1 MARIYASCWTST
13 LSKPSKDWGC
23 EASLLCVDVKSG
35 WLKSVKVRVSLSYQI
50 HSHSITE
57 V

>member
-1 MARIYASCWTST
+1 MARVYASCWTST